1 VFRAAGPAPPG
12 VCESGLVRPRV
23 GYQPVM
29 SDPSEQAVDH
39 EKRKRIDEH
48 EDLDPETILEDA
60 EELFEP
66 DNPIVPPPQPDAP
79 PD

>member
-1 VFRAAGPAPPG
+1 
-12 VCESGLVRPRV
+12 
-23 GYQPVM
+23 M
-29 SDPSEQAVDH
+29 SNPSEQAADRDKG
-39 EKRKRIDEH
+39 EQIEEH
-48 EDLDPETILEDA
+48 TDLDPETIVEDA